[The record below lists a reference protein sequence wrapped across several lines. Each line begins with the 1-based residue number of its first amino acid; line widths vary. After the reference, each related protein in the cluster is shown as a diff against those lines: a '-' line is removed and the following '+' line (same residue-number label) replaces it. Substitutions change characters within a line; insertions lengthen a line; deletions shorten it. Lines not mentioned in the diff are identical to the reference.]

1 MQQSDDADR
10 AMQHLLD
17 RLGEK
22 WTADAVAVLG
32 KGPKRFGELRREV
45 GGVSQKVLT
54 ERVRS
59 LERDG
64 FLSRHVLARAPAQV
78 EYRLT
83 PLGRSLAIL
92 IDQIRDWADAHM
104 TEVTALQ
111 IAHGDVQRSESP
123 HRSANGGSGIDG
135 EAPHCENEPGP
146 LD

>member
-1 MQQSDDADR
+1 MQRTDDADT
-10 AMQHLLD
+10 AMRHLLD

-22 WTADAVAVLG
+22 WTAHTVAALG

-64 FLSRHVLARAPAQV
+64 FLSRHVLARAPPQV

-83 PLGRSLAIL
+83 PLGRSLASL
-92 IDQIRDWADAHM
+92 LDQIRNWADAHM
-104 TEVTALQ
+104 TEGAALH
-111 IAHGDVQRSESP
+111 IVHDDLKRCEPPYRRGNGES
-123 HRSANGGSGIDG
+123 GLEG
-135 EAPHCENEPGP
+135 EAPQCGNEPRP